1 MGSFGAESRFNAPS
15 YDPDGTYAIAGA
27 FSGVLAYGLLQING
41 ALHSWQY
48 LVSWLSRSCCW
59 RNVNPR
65 HTLTSSRPRG
75 QFIIEGAITVGLA
88 FFALLWLPRRM
99 SQAWFL
105 KEPERAWIEERM
117 ARDSGGQD
125 NSALGITKS
134 DIVETC
140 KDWKFCA
147 CAVGGGRGAC
157 AVGRWPAGAGRSAL
171 TVDFGRGTTTNRVDL
186 AVQHCRLCSKPGF
199 LRLPTE

>member
-1 MGSFGAESRFNAPS
+1 VEPRQHA
-15 YDPDGTYAIAGA
+15 DIAG
-27 FSGVLAYGLLQING
+27 
-41 ALHSWQY
+41 LH
-48 LVSWLSRSCCW
+48 LR
-59 RNVNPR
+59 RA
-65 HTLTSSRPRG
+65 RG

-88 FFALLWLPRRM
+88 FFALFWLPRRM

-105 KEPERAWIEERM
+105 EEPERAWVEERM

-147 CAVGGGRGAC
+147 WAWAWRDG
-157 AVGRWPAGAGRSAL
+157 PQGAGRSA
-171 TVDFGRGTTTNRVDL
+171 DRGL
-186 AVQHCRLCSKPGF
+186 WAGPPPQG
-199 LRLPTE
+199 